1 LTDIK
6 LSFSSVKT
14 EYTYPSPLPDLFYGS
29 EVIVVGKFEGQEKSE
44 AIITGKIGGK
54 EVVYEFPVSF
64 SKGSA
69 KDEFIPLLWANR
81 RIAYLTQQ
89 MRLHGTDDELIKEV
103 VELSK
108 KYGIVTE
115 YTSFL
120 VEGDSHMRAEE
131 YLRMPPAEL
140 HSALKRNVEKKSQEQ
155 TGKGAFRQSMNILA
169 QAGVSVVDKYEIS
182 MVDKATMDN
191 ITTQIGSQGFFKADD
206 IWVQGDLKSD
216 EFDIEI
222 KRYSDAYF
230 QILEKDPSLGRYLGI
245 GDQVR
250 LKIGTQVVQ
259 VSDAGKEILSEPEL
273 KLLFPEL

>member
-1 LTDIK
+1 
-6 LSFSSVKT
+6 
-14 EYTYPSPLPDLFYGS
+14 
-29 EVIVVGKFEGQEKSE
+29 VGKFEGQEESE

-103 VELSK
+103 VKLSK

-120 VEGDSHMRAEE
+120 VEGDGRMRAEE
-131 YLRMPPAEL
+131 YLRMPQSEL
-140 HSALKRNVEKKSQEQ
+140 HSALKRNVEKKSKLQ
-155 TGKGAFRQSMNILA
+155 TGKEAFRQSYNIIV
-169 QAGVSVVDKYEIS
+169 QAERPVIDKYEVS
-182 MVDKATMDN
+182 TVDRITMDR
-191 ITTQIGSQGFFKADD
+191 ITTQVGSQGFFKTDN
-206 IWVQGDLKSD
+206 IWVQGELESD
-216 EFDIEI
+216 KFDIEI

-230 QILEKDPSLGRYLGI
+230 QIIEKDPLLGRYFGI

-259 VSDAGKEILSEPEL
+259 VSDAGIEILSESEL
-273 KLLFPEL
+273 KLMFPEL